1 MKYAV
6 MVPDDEGP
14 ASVLASMARLAEDR
28 GWDGF
33 FVERS
38 LWYGRSDNVDPF
50 ITIGLAASQ
59 TSRIRLG
66 VLDIGMPADDP
77 WQLERSVLT
86 LARMAPGRVIMGVG
100 GATDQTLRR
109 LGYGDPSDAEAPITS
124 QQRDAA
130 FGTNLGE
137 MAQSMVEA
145 VDPDPDDEASPYP
158 DVPVSIWATAW
169 DDQKAVLLPAVDTP
183 GVILISAERGWTH
196 YKAPTI
202 AAVADARAKL
212 AIHHARPDIAVVVI
226 STGQNQAS
234 PAEFEAAG
242 ATWWLQDVSAAYD
255 VVNQNY
261 GHTDFDG
268 MRRQIHAGPPT

>member
-14 ASVLASMARLAEDR
+14 AQVLAGMARLAEDR

-59 TSRIRLG
+59 TSRIKLG
-66 VLDIGMPADDP
+66 VLDIGMPALDP

-86 LARMAPGRVIMGVG
+86 LARMAPGRIIVGVG
-100 GATDQTLRR
+100 GATDDALRK
-109 LGYGDPSDAEAPITS
+109 LGYGDPDHPEATITS
-124 QQRDAA
+124 EQRDEA
-130 FGTNLGE
+130 FGTDLRN
-137 MAQSMVEA
+137 MVQSMVEA
-145 VDPDPDDEASPYP
+145 VDPSPDDESSPYP

-169 DDQKAVLLPAVDTP
+169 DDQEAVLLPAADTP
-183 GVILISAERGWTH
+183 GVILINAERGWTH
-196 YKAPTI
+196 YEAPTI
-202 AAVADARAKL
+202 AAVADARASL
-212 AIHHARPDIAVVVI
+212 AIHHARPDIGVVVI
-226 STGQNQAS
+226 STGQNQAT

-242 ATWWLQDVSAAYD
+242 ATWWLQDVSADFDA
-255 VVNQNY
+255 VNHNY

-268 MRRQIHAGPPT
+268 MRRQIQAGPPS